1 MPTTLNPLD
10 LIAIDASTQFESV
23 ISIWVM
29 IRMTWMTCISLIIG
43 ASYSRVIAVTRFW
56 SATMSVTANGFHV
69 TAKSGKQSPE
79 KFIN

>member
-29 IRMTWMTCISLIIG
+29 IRMTCISLIIG

-56 SATMSVTANGFHV
+56 SATMSVTASGFHV